1 MNILIVNDD
10 GINSIGL
17 EILTRALTPHGKIY
31 VSAPAFEQSGASHMI
46 SLTQAIKVEDAPLI
60 PGSLKTIQV
69 HGSPADA
76 TRSAISLFNVE
87 FDLVVSG
94 INNGP
99 NIARDVMY
107 SGTVGAAKEAKLY
120 GINAIAISADNLDL
134 DYLYDETIKTLD
146 EIITNKY
153 YDFDGILNVNFPD
166 QQFQK
171 PKGVTFTKQ
180 GRRYYH
186 SELIPKLNEDNVYYL
201 KGSLTRFSEEEDSD
215 VYAFEN
221 GYISITPLRF
231 DRTDDLML
239 EKLNKLD

>member
-10 GINSIGL
+10 GIKSKGL
-17 EILTRALTPHGKIY
+17 EILTRALVPYGKIY
-31 VSAPAFEQSGASHMI
+31 VSAPALEKSGSSHMI
-46 SLTQAIKVEDAPLI
+46 TIEQSIKVEDHPLI

-146 EIITNKY
+146 EVITNKY
-153 YDFDGILNVNFPD
+153 YDFDGILNINFPD
-166 QQFQK
+166 QQFDK
-171 PKGVTFTKQ
+171 PKGVMFTKQ
-180 GRRYYH
+180 GKRYYH
-186 SELIPKLNEDNVYYL
+186 SELIPKLNEADVFYL
-201 KGSLTRFSEEEDSD
+201 KGSLTRFGEDENSD

-221 GYISITPLRF
+221 GYISITPLTF
-231 DRTDDLML
+231 DRTDHLML
-239 EKLNKLD
+239 EKLNKL